1 MNCSAC
7 GFANPE
13 GFPLLRLLRRA
24 RDPDLSFLRC
34 EVPTGFK

>member
-1 MNCSAC
+1 MRIRQSR
-7 GFANPE
+7 GLS
-13 GFPLLRLLRRA
+13 LLRLLRRA